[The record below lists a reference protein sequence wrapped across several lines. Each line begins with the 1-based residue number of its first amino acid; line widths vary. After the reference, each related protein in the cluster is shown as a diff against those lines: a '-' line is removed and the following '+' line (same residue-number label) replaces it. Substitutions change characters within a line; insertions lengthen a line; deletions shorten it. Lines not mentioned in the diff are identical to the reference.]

1 MLNQYKRML
10 MLMFIVQPLI
20 YACGASDE
28 SEEVVEVE
36 VVEVVAEVTSSPENT
51 MATNQAEQN
60 KIELEAT
67 STLSSVAMEGRFNF
81 SVQRMVTVDL
91 NFSTTQFHEKISIY
105 TAIDAISNTPVNLLE
120 QGIIIQSN
128 SYRTMLSAASPL
140 NSLIVV
146 RNDDFSTLVTVEINN
161 NNLLTHTFQE

>member
-1 MLNQYKRML
+1 MLNQYKRIL

-28 SEEVVEVE
+28 SEEVV
-36 VVEVVAEVTSSPENT
+36 VVEVVTEVTSSPENT
-51 MATNQAEQN
+51 MASNQAEQN

-67 STLSSVAMEGRFNF
+67 STLSSVAIEGNF
-81 SVQRMVTVDL
+81 GFETQRMVTIDL
-91 NFSTTQFHEKISIY
+91 NFIATQFQEKISIY
-105 TAIDAISNTPVNLLE
+105 SAIDINSNTPVNLLE

-128 SYRTMLSAASPL
+128 SFKTMLSAASPL

-146 RNDDFSTLVTVEINN
+146 RNDDFSTFVAVEINS